1 MNKLIVVS
9 APSLSKLQVKSL
21 GYNHDHCHCHYSGK
35 SEDIPHEL
43 RIRIRKPTGYYCAIF
58 EEFRSYNP
66 AFLKKIK
73 GWLTSL
79 LNILYRLIKALK
91 QFINIMNS

>member
-73 GWLTSL
+73 QSMLQVEQGKTKKIDTN
-79 LNILYRLIKALK
+79 NIWE
-91 QFINIMNS
+91 SV